1 MSISNQSL
9 VDLQSLVEDRSTIC
23 RRVKENNQHLFAR
36 DGNEKG
42 ATTLIL
48 HYLGTKLT
56 RMPHVARAHAI
67 YKPWESVGL
76 LVHLSLLTF
85 LVE

>member
-23 RRVKENNQHLFAR
+23 RRVKENNQHLFAH

-42 ATTLIL
+42 VTTLIL
-48 HYLGTKLT
+48 HYPGTKLT
-56 RMPHVARAHAI
+56 RMPHLPRVHAI
-67 YKPWESVGL
+67 CKPWESLGL
-76 LVHLSLLTF
+76 LAHPF